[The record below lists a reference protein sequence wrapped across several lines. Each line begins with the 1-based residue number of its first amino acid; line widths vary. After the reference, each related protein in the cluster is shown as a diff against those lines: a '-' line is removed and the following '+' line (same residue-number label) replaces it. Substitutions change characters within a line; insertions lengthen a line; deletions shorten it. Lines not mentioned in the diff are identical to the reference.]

1 MMDLANNKTQEDR
14 KPRMIIISSNKIM
27 VSI

>member
-1 MMDLANNKTQEDR
+1 MMELANNKTQED
-14 KPRMIIISSNKIM
+14 KMLKMITISSNKIM